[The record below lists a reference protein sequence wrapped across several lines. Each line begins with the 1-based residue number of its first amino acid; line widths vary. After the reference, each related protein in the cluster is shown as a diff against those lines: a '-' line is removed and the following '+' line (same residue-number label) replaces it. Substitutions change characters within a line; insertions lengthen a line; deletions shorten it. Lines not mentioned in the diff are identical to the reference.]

1 MTTKIPYNHTREDS
15 PITPCP
21 ICAAMGAQNGNPHVM
36 RARRDTIAPP
46 IAAVPA
52 LNETA
57 RVSADIRVRRDTPL
71 ERPSPLLPFIR
82 SNEEAIRSNAE
93 LAKQV
98 GKLYR
103 TLIISIVLWTAAIA
117 VTIIGWM
124 A

>member
-46 IAAVPA
+46 IIDSYDVNMPTM
-52 LNETA
+52 NETT
-57 RVSADIRVRRDTPL
+57 RVRCDTPL

-98 GKLYR
+98 GRMFR
-103 TLIISIVLWTAAIA
+103 TLIISVVLWTAAIA